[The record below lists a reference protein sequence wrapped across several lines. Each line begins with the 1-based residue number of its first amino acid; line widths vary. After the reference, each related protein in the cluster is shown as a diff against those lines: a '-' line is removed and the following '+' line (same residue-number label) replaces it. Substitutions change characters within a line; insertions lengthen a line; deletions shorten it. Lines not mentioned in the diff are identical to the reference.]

1 MNPALGAEERCWKA
15 QCQINGSNRQFKVKP
30 KNSRLGPAR
39 SGSGDMMFFLGVW
52 DMLGVPGT
60 FWGKVAISC

>member
-1 MNPALGAEERCWKA
+1 MLEGAVSDHGLQSTVQGEA
-15 QCQINGSNRQFKVKP
+15 QQ
-30 KNSRLGPAR
+30 LAAR
-39 SGSGDMMFFLGVW
+39 SGSGDMMIFLGVW

>member
-1 MNPALGAEERCWKA
+1 MLEGAVSDQWLQSTVQGEA
-15 QCQINGSNRQFKVKP
+15 QK
-30 KNSRLGPAR
+30 LAAR